1 MNRQGNDIGTQYRS
15 AIFYHSDSQKKIA
28 AEHKNDIQNKFN
40 SPIVTKIIA
49 KEKFYRA
56 EEYHQ
61 QYISKNNLGLCDV

>member
-1 MNRQGNDIGTQYRS
+1 M
-15 AIFYHSDSQKKIA
+15 IFK
-28 AEHKNDIQNKFN
+28 NKFN
-40 SPIVTKIIA
+40 SPIVTEIIA